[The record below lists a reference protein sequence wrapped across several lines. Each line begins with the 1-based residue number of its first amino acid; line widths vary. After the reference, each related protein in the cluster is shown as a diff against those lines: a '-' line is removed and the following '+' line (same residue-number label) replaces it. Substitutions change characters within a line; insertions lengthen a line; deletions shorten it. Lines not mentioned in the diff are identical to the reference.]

1 MWSSCSSSIYKP
13 LFQQS
18 PYKYR
23 SSVNTLSI
31 LLPITPLKQIGESYQ
46 YFTKEANRE
55 ELNDLPKALALS
67 SGVLPGSLGFVLN
80 APPGYCW
87 DWAGDGRVGDG
98 DGPMSTEL

>member
-1 MWSSCSSSIYKP
+1 MWSSCSSYIYKL

-23 SSVNTLSI
+23 SVYTLPI
-31 LLPITPLKQIGESYQ
+31 LLPITPLKQIGEDYQ
-46 YFTKEANRE
+46 YFTKEVNRE

-67 SGVLPGSLGFVLN
+67 SGVLPGSLGFALN

-87 DWAGDGRVGDG
+87 DWDGEWWGAAG
-98 DGPMSTEL
+98 